1 MPNPTALVLYAS
13 KHGQTAKIASRIAAV
28 LRESDVEVTLR
39 RAADGI
45 EESPA
50 GFDGFVVA
58 ASVHAGHHQH
68 EIVEYAKEHH
78 TLFSARSSAFVSV
91 SLTAADATDESRAA
105 TRKLIDDFLD
115 DTGWVPDTTLPVAG
129 ALQYQ
134 EYDFVTRLVMRLIAS
149 RHKAY
154 GDTTTDHEFTD
165 TKHDHEFTDW
175 EELDG
180 FASAFAFTLI
190 HQPSTT

>member
-1 MPNPTALVLYAS
+1 MPQLTALVLYAS

-28 LRESDVEVTLR
+28 LRERGVDVTVR
-39 RAADGI
+39 RAADGTD
-45 EESPA
+45 ESPA

-68 EIVEYAKEHH
+68 ESVEYAKEHR
-78 TLFSARSSAFVSV
+78 TSLGARPSAFVSV

-105 TRKLIDDFLD
+105 TRELIDDFLD
-115 DTGWVPDTTLPVAG
+115 DTGWIPDTTLPVAG
-129 ALQYQ
+129 ALLYR

-149 RHKAY
+149 RHKAH

-175 EELDG
+175 EAVDR
-180 FASAFAFTLI
+180 FASAFASTLI
-190 HQPSTT
+190 HQPSTN